1 MSLGNT
7 LQDFTADNTKK
18 TGLNGD
24 VCDFSVDYDST
35 DMGDILNIHIS
46 LMKIYIYKCLEL
58 LGKCSLCCYVLEDH
72 QLQNKYL

>member
-24 VCDFSVDYDST
+24 ACDFSVDYDST

-46 LMKIYIYKCLEL
+46 LMKIYI
-58 LGKCSLCCYVLEDH
+58 
-72 QLQNKYL
+72 